1 MKIVETLRRWASED
15 AQVQAAAARRNLHVL
30 GVAAWVLLA
39 LNGVHVLVFSLLRFD
54 LPQQTAWA
62 HQIAWAH
69 AVMAVLMGAVGGL
82 TRRAQAQPE
91 VKGLGRWLPEVTSL
105 GVLLW
110 AVALTLMDQAIGSGI
125 SAFINA
131 SLAVGMVLL
140 LRPRT
145 TLLLQLSAWLVLAW
159 LLGWTTD
166 DPARLT
172 TLRMNA
178 ATACALALLV
188 STLLWRRYVQAE
200 LLQRALADTNR
211 QLEQQRAELETLA
224 TRDPLTGVFNRREFV
239 HRAQQALAQ
248 AQRHGHELAVLMVDL
263 DHFKSVN
270 DRFGHPVGDEVL
282 RQVTHLMQ
290 QNVRQTDC
298 LARLGG
304 EEFALLLPCTP
315 ASNALHLA
323 DKLRQ
328 KLADTP
334 IEPLG
339 EPITASLGLSCLAAG
354 QHLTLDTLLQR
365 ADQALYRAKE
375 LGRNRTEVWTD
386 TP

>member
-91 VKGLGRWLPEVTSL
+91 VKGLGCWLPEVTSL

-110 AVALTLMDQAIGSGI
+110 AVVLTLMDQAIGSGI

-211 QLEQQRAELETLA
+211 QLERQRAELETLA

-282 RQVTHLMQ
+282 RQVTRLML

-365 ADQALYRAKE
+365 ADQALYRAKD